1 MCKFSNIK
9 SLDTETQQAISA
21 DRAMHEILLAK
32 LATQHTDS
40 SKGYFGPESMTW
52 KLYREPTIVLGS
64 MRALLLQIA
73 HPYIAKGV
81 HMFSNFEKDTIG
93 RAHRTFLS
101 MVRIWF
107 GDIQTANNSARRLH
121 NIHSMIRGQ
130 MVWETEDETI
140 VNPFCAN
147 DPDLLYWVLA
157 TLVDTTLVLF
167 EKTVR
172 PLSNEEQEQFFE
184 ESKITAQLMGIPLN
198 EYPENLAAFYKRYNK
213 VIIDGTLQ
221 LQNEGQEITKALFK
235 VPYPIRRINE
245 ILAEGFFPDPV
256 KNTFGFKPG
265 KLFLK
270 SVIIIAKTTT
280 RLMPNDLR
288 YPPHY
293 HQANYRLALS
303 DRRKPR
309 VIERIHYW
317 MSTHI
322 NWYFISNK
330 LIPRKASV
338 CPF

>member
-1 MCKFSNIK
+1 MCEFSNIK
-9 SLDTETQQAISA
+9 SVDQEKRKAISEEKIL
-21 DRAMHEILLAK
+21 HEKLLK
-32 LATQHTDS
+32 NLAFRYKDL

-52 KLYREPTIVLGS
+52 LIYREPTIILGS

-81 HMFSNFEKDTIG
+81 AMYSNFEKDTIG

-107 GDIQTANNSARRLH
+107 GDISTANNSARRLH

-157 TLVDTTLVLF
+157 TLIDTSLVLF

-172 PLSNEEQEQFFE
+172 KLTSKEREQFYE
-184 ESKITAQLMGIPLN
+184 ESKITAQLMGIPLS
-198 EYPENLAAFYKRYNK
+198 EYPENLYQFYIRYNK
-213 VIIDGTLQ
+213 VLNDNTLQ
-221 LQNEGQEITKALFK
+221 LLNEGTKIKTALFK
-235 VPYPIRRINE
+235 TPYPIRRINE
-245 ILAEGFFPDPV
+245 ILAEGFFPEPV
-256 KNTFGFKPG
+256 KKIFGFKPG
-265 KLFLK
+265 KTILNGIIFL
-270 SVIIIAKTTT
+270 AKITT

-288 YPPHY
+288 FPPHY
-293 HQANYRLALS
+293 HQAKYRLALS
-303 DRRKPR
+303 DRRRPR
-309 VIERIHYW
+309 LIEKIHYW
-317 MSTHI
+317 ISTHI

-330 LIPRKASV
+330 LIPVKKHT